1 VKDQAKAAVQRM
13 RGAETLAHT
22 RDHSIRRSLHKSLA
36 REKVDLLKFPRA
48 VGIWASFNFA
58 PELWERVV

>member
-1 VKDQAKAAVQRM
+1 VKDQAKAAAQRV

-22 RDHSIRRSLHKSLA
+22 RDHSIRRSLRKSLA

-48 VGIWASFNFA
+48 ARVGFI
-58 PELWERVV
+58 